1 VKPVR
6 FFKEG
11 TAMLENIPPTASIT
25 GWHRKLLTAAAVFII
40 LLIAAGGVLCVTQS
54 IRDCPDWPGCF
65 GKLYPPLETSPIL
78 EYTHRVL
85 AASSGALILAAA
97 VTGVVKAR
105 RLGWILVPPLLAV
118 ALLVEVSYFGA
129 MVVLKGITPGWA
141 AVDVGSALLAAALMV
156 TAAGLAQRGQP
167 YGLSFRNPPAKLA
180 LAAVATVYV
189 VLVSGVLVA
198 GQNSITG
205 CLGWPL
211 YSPLQVQLDGHGVW
225 NLLRLGVSGVGL
237 GLITVLLVQARRKR
251 EERPG
256 VYRMAKWV
264 LLAVLVEAGLQ
275 ALLLTAGL
283 KEGLLVPYTITM
295 AFLWGLLVALMVES
309 ANIAEFRF

>member
-1 VKPVR
+1 
-6 FFKEG
+6 
-11 TAMLENIPPTASIT
+11 MLENASPAASVT
-25 GWHRKLLTAAAVFII
+25 GWHRKLLTAAAVFIT

-54 IRDCPDWPGCF
+54 IRGCPDWPGCF
-65 GKLYPPLETSPIL
+65 GKLYPPLEASPIL
-78 EYTHRVL
+78 EYIHRVL

-97 VTGVVKAR
+97 IAGLVKAR
-105 RLGWILVPPLLAV
+105 RLGWILVPPLVAV

-129 MVVLKGITPGWA
+129 TVVLKGLAPGWA
-141 AVDVGSALLAAALMV
+141 AVDVGSALLATALIV
-156 TAAGLAQRGQP
+156 TTARLAQRGQP
-167 YGLSFRNPPAKLA
+167 YGLSLRNPLAKLA
-180 LAAVATVYV
+180 LATVAAVYV

-198 GQNSITG
+198 GKNSITG

-211 YSPLQVQLDGHGVW
+211 YDPRQVQLDGHGLW

-237 GLITVLLVQARRKR
+237 GLMTVLLIQARRKR

-275 ALLLTAGL
+275 LLLLAVGL
-283 KEGLLVPYTITM
+283 KVGLLVPYTITM
-295 AFLWGLLVALMVES
+295 ALLWGLLVALMVE
-309 ANIAEFRF
+309 AGNIAEFRF